1 MFNGGQNA
9 VNPALALPEAA
20 LPGDAPRNLLRGFP
34 EVQGNFG
41 LRQTYQLLDGLNMQL
56 KIEAFNVFN
65 HPNFGYIDPSF
76 SDLLFGQSTK
86 MLNQSFGNAGR
97 PLQPGRPKSVP
108 GFCQSYLLT
117 HLRAA

>member
-1 MFNGGQNA
+1 MFNGGPNA
-9 VNPALALPEAA
+9 VNPALALPDAPI
-20 LPGDAPRNLLRGFP
+20 PGDAPRNLLRGFP

-41 LRQTYQLLDGLNMQL
+41 IRQTYQLWEGVNMQL

-86 MLNQSFGNAGR
+86 MLDQSFGNAGALYNQGGPR
-97 PLQPGRPKSVP
+97 ALQVSVKAT
-108 GFCQSYLLT
+108 F
-117 HLRAA
+117 